1 VSNTTQTNGFYEFG
15 PYRLNSRTL
24 LLLRDGATVSLTPK
38 VLLTLQALVERAG
51 EVVSKEELLR
61 SVWPDTHVEESN
73 LAQNISVLR
82 KALGTAPGGRP
93 YIETVAKRG
102 YRFIAEVRT
111 QPACSPPAAATI
123 APEAVP
129 IAITPRSF
137 KRTATTL
144 IGVVLVLV
152 AAGGMT
158 LYQRERATSAATIR
172 SIAVLPFK
180 NSSGDPDQDYLADGI
195 TELLTT
201 ELGRALPVRVTSP
214 NSAMRFRGSNRSI
227 SAMARELNADSLV
240 EGSVTQTGDRLRV
253 TAHLIHAP
261 TDRDLWAE
269 TYDRDITN
277 IELLGEEIARRIAR
291 EIRVVA
297 APSGQN
303 HAAYANRN
311 AFEAYLRA
319 RYYVGQRTAPDV
331 KKAITWY
338 EKAIEEDPA
347 YAAPYAGL
355 ADCYNQLGTV
365 MIGGRSPSESRKLA
379 MAAANRALTID
390 PGLAE
395 AHAALA
401 YSNLYDWNWTA
412 AAQEFDRALRLDSNY
427 PSAHLWFAHYLSAR
441 GQFDRALQEMRLASD
456 LDPLSEIIQT
466 QIAWTLAHARR
477 YPEAIRQYRKVL
489 ADYPDYQWAL
499 WVFGQAQTDIHDYD
513 ASIET
518 LTRAAQLGNRSPS
531 SLGALGRAYALAGRP
546 REAQALLDELLRLSH
561 DRYVPPHAFVHIY
574 IGLGDRDKAF
584 EWLDKSYLERSNSLL
599 WLGVSPL
606 FDPLRADPRFD
617 GLLRRVGLKEVRVPR
632 DAVGQIGPNLAPN

>member
-1 VSNTTQTNGFYEFG
+1 V
-15 PYRLNSRTL
+15 P
-24 LLLRDGATVSLTPK
+24 LTPK

-61 SVWPDTHVEESN
+61 SVWPDTYVEESN

-82 KALGTAPGGRP
+82 KALGTAPGGLP

-111 QPACSPPAAATI
+111 QPACAPPAAAT
-123 APEAVP
+123 AGPEAVP
-129 IAITPRSF
+129 IAVTPRSL
-137 KRTATTL
+137 KRTVTL
-144 IGVVLVLV
+144 IAVALVLV
-152 AAGGMT
+152 AAGGMI
-158 LYQRERATSAATIR
+158 LYRERAASAATIR

-180 NSSGDPDQDYLADGI
+180 NLSGDPCQDYLADGI

-201 ELGRALPVRVTSP
+201 ELGKALPVRVTSR
-214 NSAMRFRGSNRSI
+214 NSAMRFRGGDRSV
-227 SAMARELNADSLV
+227 SAIARELKADSLV

-253 TAHLIHAP
+253 TAQLIHAP
-261 TDRDLWAE
+261 TDWNLWAE

-277 IELLGEEIARRIAR
+277 VVLLEEEIARTIAR
-291 EIRVVA
+291 EIKVVA
-297 APSGQN
+297 APIRQS
-303 HAAYANRN
+303 HTAYANRN

-319 RYYVGQRTAPDV
+319 RYYVAQRSAPDV
-331 KKAITWY
+331 NKAITWY

-355 ADCYNQLGTV
+355 ADCYHQLGTV
-365 MIGGRSPSESRKLA
+365 MIGGRSPVESRKLA
-379 MAAANRALTID
+379 MAAANRALVID

-401 YSNLYDWNWTA
+401 YSNLYDWNWAA
-412 AAQEFDRALRLDSNY
+412 AAQEFERALRLDPNY

-477 YPEAIRQYRKVL
+477 YPQAIRQYRKVL
-489 ADYPDYQWAL
+489 ADHPDYQWAL
-499 WVFGQAQTDIHDYD
+499 WVFGQAQTDTHDYD

-518 LTRAAQLGNRSPS
+518 LTKAAQLGNRSPS
-531 SLGALGRAYALAGRP
+531 SRGALGRAYAFAGR
-546 REAQALLDELLRLSH
+546 RKEAQALLDELLRLSH
-561 DRYVPPHAFVHIY
+561 DRYVSPHAFVHIY
-574 IGLGDRDKAF
+574 IGLG
-584 EWLDKSYLERSNSLL
+584 E
-599 WLGVSPL
+599 
-606 FDPLRADPRFD
+606 
-617 GLLRRVGLKEVRVPR
+617 
-632 DAVGQIGPNLAPN
+632 

>member
-1 VSNTTQTNGFYEFG
+1 M
-15 PYRLNSRTL
+15 P
-24 LLLRDGATVSLTPK
+24 LTPK
-38 VLLTLQALVERAG
+38 VLLTLQALVVRAG

-61 SVWPDTHVEESN
+61 SVWPDTYVEESN

-82 KALGTAPGGRP
+82 KALGTAPDGLP

-111 QPACSPPAAATI
+111 QPGCPPPAAAT
-123 APEAVP
+123 AEPEAVP
-129 IAITPRSF
+129 IAATPRSL
-137 KRTATTL
+137 KRTAAL
-144 IGVVLVLV
+144 IVVALVLV
-152 AAGGMT
+152 AAGGMI
-158 LYQRERATSAATIR
+158 LYRQRAASAATIR

-180 NSSGDPDQDYLADGI
+180 NLSGDPGQDYLADGI

-201 ELGRALPVRVTSP
+201 ELGKALPVRVTAR
-214 NSAMRFRGSNRSI
+214 NSAMRFREGDRSV
-227 SAMARELNADSLV
+227 SAIAKELNADSLV
-240 EGSVTQTGDRLRV
+240 EGSVTQTGGRLRV
-253 TAHLIHAP
+253 TARLIHGP
-261 TDRDLWAE
+261 TDRRLWAE

-277 IELLGEEIARRIAR
+277 MVLLEEEIASTIAH
-291 EIRVVA
+291 EIKVVA
-297 APSGQN
+297 APIRQS
-303 HAAYANRN
+303 HDAENRN

-319 RYYVGQRTAPDV
+319 RYYVGQRSAPDV
-331 KKAITWY
+331 QKAIRWY

-365 MIGGRSPSESRKLA
+365 MIGGRSPVESRKLA
-379 MAAANRALTID
+379 MAAANRALVID

-401 YSNLYDWNWTA
+401 YSNLYDWNWVA
-412 AAQEFDRALRLDSNY
+412 AAQEFEHAIRLDPNY

-489 ADYPDYQWAL
+489 ADHPDYQWAL
-499 WVFGQAQTDIHDYD
+499 WVFGQAQTETHDYD

-518 LTRAAQLGNRSPS
+518 LTKAAQLGNRSPS
-531 SLGALGRAYALAGRP
+531 SLGALGRAYAFAGR
-546 REAQALLDELLRLSH
+546 RKEAQALLDELLRLSR

-584 EWLDKSYLERSNSLL
+584 EWLERSYLERSNSLL

-617 GLLRRVGLKEVRVPR
+617 DLLRRVGLK
-632 DAVGQIGPNLAPN
+632 

>member
-1 VSNTTQTNGFYEFG
+1 
-15 PYRLNSRTL
+15 
-24 LLLRDGATVSLTPK
+24 
-38 VLLTLQALVERAG
+38 
-51 EVVSKEELLR
+51 
-61 SVWPDTHVEESN
+61 
-73 LAQNISVLR
+73 
-82 KALGTAPGGRP
+82 
-93 YIETVAKRG
+93 VA
-102 YRFIAEVRT
+102 
-111 QPACSPPAAATI
+111 
-123 APEAVP
+123 
-129 IAITPRSF
+129 
-137 KRTATTL
+137 
-144 IGVVLVLV
+144 LVLV

-158 LYQRERATSAATIR
+158 LYQRQHAASAATIR

-180 NSSGDPDQDYLADGI
+180 NLSGDPGQDYLADGI

-227 SAMARELNADSLV
+227 SAMAVELNADALV

-277 IELLGEEIARRIAR
+277 IKLLGEEIARRIAR

-297 APSGQN
+297 APSEQS

-319 RYYVGQRTAPDV
+319 RYYVSQRSAPDV

-412 AAQEFDRALRLDSNY
+412 AAQEFDRALRLDPNY

-489 ADYPDYQWAL
+489 ADHPEYQWAL

-531 SLGALGRAYALAGRP
+531 SLGALGRAYALAGR
-546 REAQALLDELLRLSH
+546 RKEAQALLDELLRLSH

-584 EWLDKSYLERSNSLL
+584 EWLEKSYLERSNSLL
-599 WLGVSPL
+599 WLGVGPL

-617 GLLRRVGLKEVRVPR
+617 DLLRRVGLK
-632 DAVGQIGPNLAPN
+632 